1 MTARLRTALLAA
13 TFFGVLTGAAAAD
26 PAMVVTDSNL
36 RTGPGT
42 QYPIVVTVPGGVSVD
57 VQGCDGN
64 WCVARYAGYE
74 GYISQSLIAAAGAP
88 GPAIAVVPN
97 DDYYD
102 EPYGYGY
109 GYGAAY
115 IPSYGYHRGQRRV
128 VRPNPGNWQGN
139 RGNWQSNRGNWQG
152 RQGGVRSGGIAR
164 GGGSTGVNVRGGG
177 GARGGFSG
185 GSSGRGAG
193 GGAGGGSAAPAGG
206 LTGR

>member
-74 GYISQSLIAAAGAP
+74 GYISQSLIAAGGAP
-88 GPAIAVVPN
+88 GPAIATAPYEE
-97 DDYYD
+97 YY
-102 EPYGYGY
+102 EPYEYGYGY
-109 GYGAAY
+109 GPTYLPNYGH
-115 IPSYGYHRGQRRV
+115 GYQRGHRRA
-128 VRPNPGNWQGN
+128 VRPDQNSLRGNWPGN

-152 RQGGVRSGGIAR
+152 RQGGVRSGGIVR
-164 GGGSTGVNVRGGG
+164 GGGTGANVRGGG

-185 GSSGRGAG
+185 GSSGGGAG
-193 GGAGGGSAAPAGG
+193 GGAGGGGAAP
-206 LTGR
+206 LSR

>member
-74 GYISQSLIAAAGAP
+74 GYISQSLIAAGGAP
-88 GPAIAVVPN
+88 GPAIATAPYEE
-97 DDYYD
+97 YY
-102 EPYGYGY
+102 EPYEYGYGY
-109 GYGAAY
+109 GSTYFPG
-115 IPSYGYHRGQRRV
+115 YGYGYQRGHRRV
-128 VRPNPGNWQGN
+128 VRPQQNTVRGNWQTSRGNWQGN
-139 RGNWQSNRGNWQG
+139 RGNWQG
-152 RQGGVRSGGIAR
+152 QGGVRSGGTVR
-164 GGGSTGVNVRGGG
+164 GGTGVNVRGGG
-177 GARGGFSG
+177 GARGGFSSG
-185 GSSGRGAG
+185 GSG
-193 GGAGGGSAAPAGG
+193 GGGGTGGGSAVPAGG

>member
-88 GPAIAVVPN
+88 GPAIAAAPYE
-97 DDYYD
+97 DYY
-102 EPYGYGY
+102 EPYEYGYGY
-109 GYGAAY
+109 GPTYLPG
-115 IPSYGYHRGQRRV
+115 YGYGYQRGHRRV
-128 VRPNPGNWQGN
+128 VRPQQNTVRGNWQTSRGNWQGN
-139 RGNWQSNRGNWQG
+139 RGWQG
-152 RQGGVRSGGIAR
+152 QGGVRSGGTVR
-164 GGGSTGVNVRGGG
+164 GGTGVNVRGGG
-177 GARGGFSG
+177 GARGGFSSG
-185 GSSGRGAG
+185 GSG
-193 GGAGGGSAAPAGG
+193 GGGGTGGGSAVPAGG